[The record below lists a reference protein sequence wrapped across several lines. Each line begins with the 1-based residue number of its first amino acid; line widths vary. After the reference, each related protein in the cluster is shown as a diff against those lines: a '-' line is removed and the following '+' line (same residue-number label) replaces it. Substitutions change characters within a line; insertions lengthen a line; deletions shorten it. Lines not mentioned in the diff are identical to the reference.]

1 MDLRTVID
9 PVPSKER
16 ITYKTPVMFTGSC
29 FAAEM
34 GAMLSEGRMK
44 ILVNPFGVLYNPAS
58 VARQFE
64 ILTSG
69 YTYSKQDLICHNGKY
84 LSLDHG
90 TGFSDRD
97 PGSVVDKV
105 NMNSGKAAE
114 FLGNTGFL
122 FITFGTARVF
132 RWNKT
137 GRIVSN
143 CHKIPPDNFTREL
156 LSVDSIAE
164 SWISLLTRLKHFN
177 PGIRVIFTVSP
188 VRHWKDGAHGNQISK
203 AVLLL
208 AIEKI
213 IEAVDYAGY
222 FPSYEL
228 LLDDLR
234 DYRFYSADMLHPST
248 LAADYIGAFFRKTF
262 FDSRTIQIYREISS
276 VALAGKHRTA
286 GMGSQDIMDFSR
298 IMLGKISMLEEK
310 YPFVN
315 LSGDRDY
322 FESLITEKR
331 V

>member
-1 MDLRTVID
+1 
-9 PVPSKER
+9 
-16 ITYKTPVMFTGSC
+16 TYETPVMFTGSC

-34 GAMLSEGRMK
+34 GEMLSGGRMK
-44 ILVNPFGVLYNPAS
+44 TLVNPFGVLYNPAS

-64 ILTSG
+64 ALMSG
-69 YTYSKQDLICHNGKY
+69 YTFSKEDLICHNGKY

-90 TGFSDRD
+90 TGFSNRD
-97 PGSVVDKV
+97 PVSVLDQI
-105 NMNSGKAAE
+105 NMKTKMAAE
-114 FLGNTGFL
+114 FLGDAGFL

-143 CHKIPPDNFTREL
+143 CHKIAPDNFTREL
-156 LSVDSIAE
+156 LSVEAVAE
-164 SWISLLTRLKHFN
+164 SWISLLKKLKEFN
-177 PGIRVIFTVSP
+177 PGINVIFTVSP
-188 VRHWKDGAHGNQISK
+188 VRHWKDGAHGNQVSK

-213 IEAVDYAGY
+213 IEAIDFAGY

-234 DYRFYSADMLHPST
+234 DYRFYSADMLHPTT
-248 LAADYIGAFFRKTF
+248 LAADYIGAFFRETF
-262 FDSRTIQIYREISS
+262 FDIKTIQIFREVSS
-276 VALAGKHRTA
+276 IALAGKHRTA
-286 GMGSQDIMDFSR
+286 GMDTDDIAGFSR
-298 IMLGKISMLEEK
+298 IMLGKISILQEK

-315 LSGDRDY
+315 LSGDRNY
-322 FESLITEKR
+322 FESLTEGKR